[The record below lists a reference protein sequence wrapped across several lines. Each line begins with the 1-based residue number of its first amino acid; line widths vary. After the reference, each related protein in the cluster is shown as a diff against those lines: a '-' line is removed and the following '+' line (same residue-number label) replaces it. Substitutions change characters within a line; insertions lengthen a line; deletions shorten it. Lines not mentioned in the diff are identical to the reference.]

1 MTAWLKLVPAWAW
14 PWIVGLVLV
23 LAVGG
28 VQQVRVYSLQSQL
41 ETERSSFSN
50 YRAEVAE
57 RDRRAA
63 MFVIQENQRR
73 QAATEK
79 ADAEAQ
85 QQLAAARGDAE
96 RAGSALERLKLRLAA
111 AEQRSRDAGNSI
123 TAQLGQAAEDAARM
137 RADMLGRLGA
147 AAGFYAGIADERG
160 IRGANCEKAWG
171 GLEGE

>member
-14 PWIVGLVLV
+14 AWIAGAVLV

-28 VQQVRVYSLQSQL
+28 VQQVRVYGLQSQL

-50 YRAEVAE
+50 YRSEVAE

-85 QQLAAARGDAE
+85 KQLAAARGDAE

-123 TAQLGQAAEDAARM
+123 TAQLGQAAEGAARV
-137 RADMLGRLGA
+137 RADVFGRIGEA
-147 AAGFYAGIADERG
+147 AQLYAGVADERG
-160 IRGANCEKAWG
+160 IAGLACQKAYDAVRGN
-171 GLEGE
+171 

>member
-1 MTAWLKLVPAWAW
+1 MTAWLKLTPAWGWWALA
-14 PWIVGLVLV
+14 LVV
-23 LAVGG
+23 VAGGQQIRVSSVQSVAAGAQRELAD
-28 VQQVRVYSLQSQL
+28 
-41 ETERSSFSN
+41 

-63 MFVIQENQRR
+63 VFVIQENQRR

-85 QQLAAARGDAE
+85 QQLDQARSDAARAD
-96 RAGSALERLKLRLAA
+96 SALERLQQRLAA

-147 AAGFYAGIADERG
+147 AAQLYAGVADQRG
-160 IRGANCEKAWG
+160 IAGSACERAYD
-171 GLEGE
+171 GLAGR

>member
-14 PWIVGLVLV
+14 WALA
-23 LAVGG
+23 LAVVAGW
-28 VQQVRVYSLQSQL
+28 QQIRVSSAQSVAAGAQREL
-41 ETERSSFSN
+41 AD

-63 MFVIQENQRR
+63 VFVIQENQRR

-85 QQLAAARGDAE
+85 QQLAAARDDAE
-96 RAGSALERLKLRLAA
+96 RAGNALERLQQRLAA

-123 TAQLGQAAEDAARM
+123 TAQLGQAAEDAARV

-147 AAGFYAGIADERG
+147 AAQLYAGIADQRG
-160 IRGANCEKAWG
+160 IAGSACERAYDG
-171 GLEGE
+171 VAGR

>member
-1 MTAWLKLVPAWAW
+1 MMAFIRLVPSWALW
-14 PWIVGLVLV
+14 VIA
-23 LAVGG
+23 LAVVAGG
-28 VQQVRVYSLQSQL
+28 QQFRVVSAQSVASEAQRDL
-41 ETERSSFSN
+41 AT
-50 YRAEVAE
+50 YRTEVAE

-85 QQLAAARGDAE
+85 QQLAAARDDAE
-96 RAGSALERLKLRLAA
+96 RAGSALERLQQRLAA

-137 RADMLGRLGA
+137 RADMLVRLGA

-160 IRGANCEKAWG
+160 IAGATCEKAYD
-171 GLEGE
+171 GLRGE

>member
-1 MTAWLKLVPAWAW
+1 MNWLKLVPAWAW
-14 PWIVGLVLV
+14 WALA
-23 LAVGG
+23 LAVVAGG
-28 VQQVRVYSLQSQL
+28 QQIRVSSAQSVAAGAQREL
-41 ETERSSFSN
+41 AE

-63 MFVIQENQRR
+63 VFVIQENQRR

-111 AEQRSRDAGNSI
+111 AEKRSRDAGNSI

-160 IRGANCEKAWG
+160 IAGAACEKAYD
-171 GLEGE
+171 GLRGE

>member
-14 PWIVGLVLV
+14 WA
-23 LAVGG
+23 LALALAAGG
-28 VQQVRVYSLQSQL
+28 QQIRVVWAQNVAEKAQRDLA
-41 ETERSSFSN
+41 N
-50 YRAEVAE
+50 YRTEVSE

-79 ADAEAQ
+79 ADEEAQ

-123 TAQLGQAAEDAARM
+123 TAQLGQAAEGAARM
-137 RADMLGRLGA
+137 RADVLGRLGEA
-147 AAGFYAGIADERG
+147 VRLYADIADQRGIA
-160 IRGANCEKAWG
+160 GAACEKAYD
-171 GLEGE
+171 GLRGK

>member
-1 MTAWLKLVPAWAW
+1 MMAFIRLVPSWAW
-14 PWIVGLVLV
+14 WALAFAVVAGGQQFRVLSAQAV
-23 LAVGG
+23 AAKAQTALA
-28 VQQVRVYSLQSQL
+28 
-41 ETERSSFSN
+41 N
-50 YRAEVAE
+50 YRTEVAE

-63 MFVIQENQRR
+63 MFVIQESQRR

-123 TAQLGQAAEDAARM
+123 TAQLSASAENAARV
-137 RADMLGRLGA
+137 RADVLGGVGA
-147 AAGFYAGIADERG
+147 AAQLYAGVADERG
-160 IRGANCEKAWG
+160 VAGAACERAYDG
-171 GLEGE
+171 VAGR

>member
-1 MTAWLKLVPAWAW
+1 MTAWLKWLPSWAWAGAA
-14 PWIVGLVLV
+14 GLVLALV
-23 LAVGG
+23 VSG

-63 MFVIQENQRR
+63 VFVIQENQRR
-73 QAATEK
+73 QATTEK
-79 ADAEAQ
+79 ADEEAQ
-85 QQLAAARGDAE
+85 QKLAAARDDAE
-96 RAGSALERLKLRLAA
+96 RAGNALERLQQRLAA

-137 RADMLGRLGA
+137 RADLLGRLGA
-147 AAGFYAGIADERG
+147 AAQLYAGVADQRG
-160 IRGANCEKAWG
+160 IAGAACERAYDGVK
-171 GLEGE
+171 GE

>member
-1 MTAWLKLVPAWAW
+1 MTAWLKFVPSWAW
-14 PWIVGLVLV
+14 WV
-23 LAVGG
+23 LALAVVAGG
-28 VQQVRVYSLQSQL
+28 QQIRVLSAQSVAAGRQREL
-41 ETERSSFSN
+41 TD

-63 MFVIQENQRR
+63 VFVIQENQRR

-85 QQLAAARGDAE
+85 QKLDAARDDAE

-123 TAQLGQAAEDAARM
+123 TAQLVQAAEDTARV
-137 RADMLGRLGA
+137 RADMLGRLGEA
-147 AAGFYAGIADERG
+147 VRLYADIADQRGIAGVACERAYDG
-160 IRGANCEKAWG
+160 LRGE
-171 GLEGE
+171 

>member
-1 MTAWLKLVPAWAW
+1 MMAFIRLVPSWAW
-14 PWIVGLVLV
+14 WALALALVAGGQQIRVVWAQNVAEKAQRDLV
-23 LAVGG
+23 
-28 VQQVRVYSLQSQL
+28 
-41 ETERSSFSN
+41 N
-50 YRAEVAE
+50 YRTEVSE

-79 ADAEAQ
+79 ADEEAQ

-147 AAGFYAGIADERG
+147 AAGFYAGIADQRG
-160 IRGANCEKAWG
+160 IAGATCEKSYD
-171 GLEGE
+171 GLRVE

>member
-1 MTAWLKLVPAWAW
+1 MTAWLRLLPTWAW
-14 PWIVGLVLV
+14 WLLALVV
-23 LAVGG
+23 VGG
-28 VQQVRVYSLQSQL
+28 GQQFRVNGLQADL
-41 ETERSSFSN
+41 ATEQGAHSS

-79 ADAEAQ
+79 ADAESQ
-85 QQLAAARGDAE
+85 QQLAAARDDAE

-123 TAQLGQAAEDAARM
+123 TAQLGKAAEDAARV
-137 RADMLGRLGA
+137 RADVLGRLGEA
-147 AAGFYAGIADERG
+147 VRLYAGIADERG
-160 IRGANCEKAWG
+160 IAGATCEKAYD
-171 GLEGE
+171 GLRGE